1 MVQLGS
7 PIMVSLAN
15 KIISFS
21 CNITYPCTPEF
32 QAFKF
37 GFYYVNLQDQQS
49 SEEKIPCQPSVGTE
63 NQTCTTKCQ
72 VTATLPSSSATGTYY
87 CSVRWP
93 SSKKRGSGTFILVR
107 GEASSVALPR
117 AKAQRFH
124 AAEFRAQDLKWGM
137 LTPSF
142 SFDKTDQSVLG
153 ELLATQ
159 VLRHA
164 PLCAKDRGLGC
175 GSACGHLR
183 DPR

>member
-1 MVQLGS
+1 MIQLGS

-15 KIISFS
+15 KTISFS

-32 QAFKF
+32 QTFTF
-37 GFYYVNLQDQQS
+37 SFFHVDLQDQQS
-49 SEEKIPCQPSVGTE
+49 SEKQIPCQPRVGTE
-63 NQTCTTKCQ
+63 NQTCTTKCS
-72 VTATLPSSSATGTYY
+72 VTSKLPSSSATGTYY

-93 SSKKRGSGTFILVR
+93 SSKRNGSGTFILVR

-124 AAEFRAQDLKWGM
+124 AAEFGAQDLKWGM

-142 SFDKTDQSVLG
+142 SFGKTDQRVLG
-153 ELLATQ
+153 EPLATQ
-159 VLRHA
+159 VLSHP